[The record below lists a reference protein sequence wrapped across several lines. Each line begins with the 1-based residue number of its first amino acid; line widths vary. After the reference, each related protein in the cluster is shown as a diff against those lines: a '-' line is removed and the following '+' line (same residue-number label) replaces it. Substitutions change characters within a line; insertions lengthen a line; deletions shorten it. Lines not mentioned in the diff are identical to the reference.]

1 MSLNANATSS
11 TAPLRSIDELPGPRG
26 LPLLGNALQLKP
38 RRIHLQMEQWA
49 REYGPVF
56 RASLGRT
63 PAVVFSDP
71 ADITAILRDRPD
83 TFRRPS
89 ITAEVSEE
97 LGGKPGLFLV
107 EGAEWR
113 AQRRMVMQAF
123 APHAIKAY
131 FPLLTKVGARLQ
143 ERWSK
148 AARQGQSIDLGADLK
163 RYTVDI
169 IAGLAFGAEVNT
181 VEKGDDVIQQHMENI
196 LSGVARRSLLPLP
209 YWRYVRLPVDRRL
222 EHSSAEFTLAVNGFV
237 AEARSAMAADPGLRS
252 APQNLLQAMIAA
264 TEQPD
269 SGLDDDAVVGN
280 VITMLLGGEDTT
292 ASVLGWMIWLL
303 SRNPEALRRA
313 QQEVLDHVPDVRSMT
328 MAQADA
334 LDFIDA
340 CAHESMR
347 MKPAAPFIPLQ
358 TVKDTEVRG
367 VALPKDT
374 IVWCVMR
381 DAAMKESYFPE
392 PDQFRPERWLEGSAA
407 RAAAL
412 PFGGGPRM
420 CPGRYL
426 SLLEIKVA
434 MATLLGA
441 FDIEA
446 VEAVD
451 GLAPEEI
458 MGFVMAPAPMRMRL
472 RLRFLSA
479 A

>member
-1 MSLNANATSS
+1 MSLNANAASS
-11 TAPLRSIDELPGPRG
+11 AAPVRRIDDLPGPRG

-49 REYGPVF
+49 AEYGPVF
-56 RASLGRT
+56 RARLGRRA
-63 PAVVFSDP
+63 AVVFSDP
-71 ADITAILRDRPD
+71 ADITAILRERPD
-83 TFRRPS
+83 TFRRPA
-89 ITAEVSEE
+89 ITAEVSAE
-97 LGGKPGLFLV
+97 LGGQPGVFLA
-107 EGAEWR
+107 EGADWR
-113 AQRRMVMQAF
+113 HQRRMVMQAF

-143 ERWSK
+143 ERWGQ
-148 AARQGQSIDLGADLK
+148 AAREGQAIDLGADLK

-181 VEKGDDVIQQHMENI
+181 VEKGDDVIQQHMENV
-196 LSGVARRSLLPLP
+196 LSGVARRSLMPLP

-222 EHSSAEFTLAVNGFV
+222 EHSSAEFTLAVNSFV
-237 AEARSAMAADPGLRS
+237 AEARNAMAADPGLRS

-269 SGLDDDAVVGN
+269 SGLGDEAVVGN

-313 QQEVLDHVPDVRSMT
+313 QQEVLEHVPDVANMT

-347 MKPAAPFIPLQ
+347 IKPAAPFIPLQ
-358 TVKDTEVRG
+358 TVKDTEMGG

-381 DAAMKESYFPE
+381 HAAMAEHYFPQPE
-392 PDQFRPERWLEGSAA
+392 HFKPERWLEGGGAA

-434 MATLLGA
+434 MAMLLGR
-441 FDIEA
+441 FDIES

-451 GLAPEEI
+451 GLAPEEV

-472 RLRFLSA
+472 RLR
-479 A
+479 